1 MNLSWVA
8 LTGSLFTFITG
19 IYYIVQSRKTR
30 KTYKQMYSWFDKK
43 KQQERRSFVLL
54 IGDKYDDSELAETLK
69 KKLIQGDI
77 PLKPSEY
84 MGIYILLL
92 AALTF
97 VNVTLLGLVTMMGF
111 LFAYLIVAVGSKLYL
126 SSRKNKRTESFNHQ
140 LPEVCRMM
148 ANGIKAGQTIPQA
161 IEMVGRDIKAPSKL
175 EFQQMDYQLKLGDS
189 LELVMNEFRERVS
202 SNDIN
207 IFVSTI
213 LIQQRVGGN
222 LAEVLT
228 NMAETLEERSR
239 VHKEIKT
246 ITAESRSVAYILM
259 GMPVLMALMMN
270 LFIKGFLNVLFTPFG
285 LLIFAGFA
293 AMNFVAFVIIKRIT
307 TIRV

>member
-1 MNLSWVA
+1 MNASWMA
-8 LTGSLFTFITG
+8 LTGSIFTMIAG
-19 IYYIVQSRKTR
+19 IYYMVQGSRTR
-30 KTYKQMYSWFDKK
+30 RAYKEINHWFEKK
-43 KQQERRSFVLL
+43 KQQERKSFVLL
-54 IGDKYDDSELAETLK
+54 IGDKFDDSELAETLK
-69 KKLIQGDI
+69 KKLVQGDI

-97 VNVTLLGLVTMMGF
+97 VNVVFLGLYFLMSL

-126 SSRKNKRTESFNHQ
+126 NSRKNKRTESFNGQ

-189 LELVMNEFRERVS
+189 LDQVMNEFRERVS
-202 SNDIN
+202 SNDIK

-239 VHKEIKT
+239 VHKEIHT
-246 ITAESRSVAYILM
+246 ITAESRSIAYILM
-259 GMPVLMALMMN
+259 FMPFLMAMMMN

-285 LLIFAGFA
+285 MLVFAWFS
-293 AMNFVAFVIIKRIT
+293 AMVFVAFIIIKRIT

>member
-1 MNLSWVA
+1 MNASWMA
-8 LTGSLFTFITG
+8 LTGSIFTMIAG
-19 IYYIVQSRKTR
+19 IYYMVQGSRTR
-30 KTYKQMYSWFDKK
+30 RAYKEINHWFEKK
-43 KQQERRSFVLL
+43 KQQERKSFVLL
-54 IGDKYDDSELAETLK
+54 IGDKFDDSELAETLK
-69 KKLIQGDI
+69 KKLVQGDI

-97 VNVTLLGLVTMMGF
+97 VNVVFLGLYFLMSL

-126 SSRKNKRTESFNHQ
+126 NSRKNKRTESFNGQ

-189 LELVMNEFRERVS
+189 LDQVMNEFRERVS
-202 SNDIN
+202 SNDIK

-239 VHKEIKT
+239 VHKEIHT
-246 ITAESRSVAYILM
+246 ITAESRSIAYILM
-259 GMPVLMALMMN
+259 FMPFLMAMMMN

-285 LLIFAGFA
+285 MLVFAGFS
-293 AMNFVAFVIIKRIT
+293 AMVFVAFIIIKRIT

>member
-1 MNLSWVA
+1 MNVSWLVLS
-8 LTGSLFTFITG
+8 GSIFTFITG
-19 IYYIVQSRKTR
+19 IYYTMQSRKTR
-30 KTYKQMYSWFDKK
+30 ATYKQINTWFEKK
-43 KQQERRSFVLL
+43 KQQERKSFVLL
-54 IGDKYDDSELAETLK
+54 IGDKFDHSELAEPLK
-69 KKLIQGDI
+69 RKLVHGDI

-92 AALTF
+92 ATLTF
-97 VNVTLLGLVTMMGF
+97 VNVGFLGLYMLMGL

-126 SSRKNKRTESFNHQ
+126 NSRKNKRTESFNAQ

-175 EFQQMDYQLKLGDS
+175 EFQQMDYQFKLGDS
-189 LELVMNEFRERVS
+189 LEIVMNEFRERVS

-239 VHKEIKT
+239 VHKEINT

-259 GMPVLMALMMN
+259 FMPFLMALMMN

-285 LLIFAGFA
+285 LLLFAGFA
-293 AMNFVAFVIIKRIT
+293 AMIFVAFLVIKRIT